1 MAFVEESLGL
11 ALAQLCKAHHQYV
24 DLALR
29 ELGLYAGQEMV
40 LFSLFRQEGQT
51 QIQLSHDVV
60 CEPPTINT
68 MLQRMERT
76 GLVERRRDP
85 EDARLSRVYLTQR
98 GRALEQPLRTLW
110 SRCEEHLVDYRRAS
124 PGSTSAFADAR
135 QYQLAGARSASAA
148 PPFFCPRN

>member
-11 ALAQLCKAHHQYV
+11 AVAQLCKAHHHYV

-76 GLVERRRDP
+76 GLVERRCDP

-110 SRCEEHLVDYRRAS
+110 SRCEEHLVADMTTEERLLVRRLLLQMHANIS
-124 PGSTSAFADAR
+124 
-135 QYQLAGARSASAA
+135 
-148 PPFFCPRN
+148 

>member
-51 QIQLSHDVV
+51 QIQLRTTWSVNHQRSIPCYSAWSVLAWSNV
-60 CEPPTINT
+60 GVIQK
-68 MLQRMERT
+68 ML
-76 GLVERRRDP
+76 
-85 EDARLSRVYLTQR
+85 ASRVSI
-98 GRALEQPLRTLW
+98 
-110 SRCEEHLVDYRRAS
+110 SRSGAEH
-124 PGSTSAFADAR
+124 
-135 QYQLAGARSASAA
+135 
-148 PPFFCPRN
+148 